1 MFADGRTRITL
12 LAVVFITSMMLTFSD
27 SFFQRRREYAPA
39 VICRKKAVELTS
51 PAISSFRDG
60 VMITGARDAMRVD
73 LVTCDQKTRSCSHSK
88 NIAFNPQ
95 KSLIFRC

>member
-39 VICRKKAVELTS
+39 VICRKKSGRTNV
-51 PAISSFRDG
+51 
-60 VMITGARDAMRVD
+60 TGHQQFPRW
-73 LVTCDQKTRSCSHSK
+73 CDD
-88 NIAFNPQ
+88 N
-95 KSLIFRC
+95 RCQRRYAG

>member
-27 SFFQRRREYAPA
+27 SFFCSAGENTHPQLSAG
-39 VICRKKAVELTS
+39 KKAVELTS
-51 PAISSFRDG
+51 LAISSFRDG

-73 LVTCDQKTRSCSHSK
+73 L
-88 NIAFNPQ
+88 
-95 KSLIFRC
+95 

>member
-27 SFFQRRREYAPA
+27 SFFSAPER
-39 VICRKKAVELTS
+39 IRTRSYLPEKKAVELTS

-60 VMITGARDAMRVD
+60 VMKIGRAHV
-73 LVTCDQKTRSCSHSK
+73 
-88 NIAFNPQ
+88 
-95 KSLIFRC
+95 